1 MAETYHHGVRVTEIN
16 EGTRTIRV
24 PSTAIVGLVAA
35 APTADDAA
43 FPLNTPVLFT
53 DIDAAIAKSGTTGTL
68 KKSLELIKMQSEPVL
83 VIVRVEEGLTDEE
96 TETNT
101 IGTVT
106 AEGKKTGLQA
116 LLVAESKLG
125 VKPRI
130 LGCPGLDTQAVA
142 TALGSVCKKLRAFGY
157 IYAHGCDTKEDV
169 SMYRQGFSERELM
182 LIWPNW
188 LAFNTDTSTTEAAYA
203 VAAALGLRAQIDQD
217 TGWHKTL
224 SNVGVSGV
232 TGIGKD
238 VSWDLQDPATDA
250 GYLNAADIT
259 TLIQKNGFRFWGS
272 RSCSD
277 DPLFA
282 FENYTRSAQVIAD
295 MIADAH
301 LWAVDKPLHPSLAK
315 DILEGIKAAGR
326 RLVNA
331 GYLIGFDAWLD
342 PVANPVDGL
351 KSGRLVIDYDYT
363 PVPPLEDLSLR
374 QRITDRY
381 LIDFADRVANS

>member
-1 MAETYHHGVRVTEIN
+1 MAETYHHGVRVVEGN

-24 PSTAIVGLVAA
+24 PSTAVLGLVCTADD
-35 APTADDAA
+35 ADDAA

-53 DIDAAIAKSGTTGTL
+53 DISKAIAASGETGTL
-68 KKSLELIKMQSEPVL
+68 RKSLTLIEAQSSPLIIV
-83 VIVRVEEGLTDEE
+83 VRVEDDEVSGALE
-96 TETNT
+96 ANV

-157 IYAHGCDTKEDV
+157 IYAHGCDTIEDV
-169 SMYRQGFSERELM
+169 NMYRQGFSERELM

-232 TGIGKD
+232 TGIEKD

-301 LWAVDKPLHPSLAK
+301 MWAVDKPLHPSLAK
-315 DILEGIKAAGR
+315 DI
-326 RLVNA
+326 
-331 GYLIGFDAWLD
+331 
-342 PVANPVDGL
+342 
-351 KSGRLVIDYDYT
+351 
-363 PVPPLEDLSLR
+363 
-374 QRITDRY
+374 
-381 LIDFADRVANS
+381 